1 MLYAT
6 STNSKDKR
14 SYSLVGNEISVSS
27 WISITDITEFLEVS
41 ILDSKLRMTLSLNTA
56 PSCHPR
62 RSKRRDPGFLSKE
75 EKQENLMGV
84 RHFFL

>member
-1 MLYAT
+1 MLYAI

-41 ILDSKLRMTLSLNTA
+41 ILDSKLRMALS
-56 PSCHPR
+56 
-62 RSKRRDPGFLSKE
+62 
-75 EKQENLMGV
+75 
-84 RHFFL
+84 